1 MVIVELEKLCVRK
14 CNKVKLTFTKKIS
27 GDISEIIEE

>member
-14 CNKVKLTFTKKIS
+14 YSKAKLILTKKIS
-27 GDISEIIEE
+27 GDISEIIE